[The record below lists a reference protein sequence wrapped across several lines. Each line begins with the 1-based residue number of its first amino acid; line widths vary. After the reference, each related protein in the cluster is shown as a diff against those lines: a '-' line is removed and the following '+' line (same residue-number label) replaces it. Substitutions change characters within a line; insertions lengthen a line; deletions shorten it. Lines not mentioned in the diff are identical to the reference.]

1 MRVRAVLVVL
11 GLLAAITPLAVAQI
25 TTATSPEPRS
35 QSVVLKNPKAQ
46 IPNPKS
52 QIPNPKSQIL
62 RDCSRILGS
71 WIYLYVV
78 RISENRGSAPRLGAT
93 GNPSSWRTVLVPCTS
108 ATIL

>member
-52 QIPNPKSQIL
+52 
-62 RDCSRILGS
+62 
-71 WIYLYVV
+71 
-78 RISENRGSAPRLGAT
+78 
-93 GNPSSWRTVLVPCTS
+93 
-108 ATIL
+108 